1 MRHSAK
7 RRLMRNSLK
16 RGNVL
21 LGMGT
26 SSLLLVVACNG
37 DDGASTDA
45 PEPTVSPSSVAP
57 TVLPDPDLFQ
67 PPASGG
73 MGQAPNPNTVIDA
86 NPAGC
91 TGEGETFPGEE
102 LRSCY
107 RVVTNV
113 TLPWAQASIDCTL
126 WSAGTGHLVSV
137 TSAAEAEYVRR
148 IANGATVWLGA
159 SDAKAEGQWRWTS
172 GEVWFFQDFAADRP
186 DNQGK
191 SEHCLSLT
199 GNGQWDDQPCSVRLG
214 YICERQF
221 AP

>member
-1 MRHSAK
+1 MRESRK
-7 RRLMRNSLK
+7 RV
-16 RGNVL
+16 NVL
-21 LGMGT
+21 RLT
-26 SSLLLVVACNG
+26 WRLTATIAIAVACNG
-37 DDGASTDA
+37 EDGESPDS
-45 PEPTVSPSSVAP
+45 PGPSVSQTNGSP
-57 TVLPDPDLFQ
+57 TVLPDPDVFE

-73 MGQAPNPNTVIDA
+73 KGQAPNPNTVIVA
-86 NPAGC
+86 NPVDC
-91 TGEGETFPGEE
+91 TGDGETFPGGE

-113 TLPWAQASIDCTL
+113 TLPWAQASVDCTL
-126 WSAGTGHLVSV
+126 WSAGTGHLASV
-137 TSAAEAEYVRR
+137 TSAAEAEYVRQ

-159 SDAKAEGQWRWTS
+159 SDAKSEGEWRWSS
-172 GEVWFFQDFAADRP
+172 GEVWFYQNFAADRP